1 MRKTTIFT
9 LTLLSLAILPAMAQV
24 NTGLGQVWDDIQS
37 YSADMGKY
45 LQNNQSENLKPVEA
59 QSRNALDSSKGDTE
73 LKIPN
78 PVTAGQKVRDNIIN
92 ESYRSQS
99 KESRF
104 ENNAAVRANLVS
116 NELNRFITRGA
127 AEAILG
133 KDGQNRTQAKLE
145 NTQNTLEEINA
156 ISDTAGAKNNL
167 FSSKFE
173 QLTRRIETASTTDV
187 TKLAATGTLSGLQNL
202 AQILGDNHL
211 ETIKI
216 QRAQS
221 AIIGETFAQTMQTNQ
236 SLQYSNLN
244 LANISQQAEEANRAR
259 RVDTSTEAARLL
271 RATSQLDLF
280 GREGLDKCGMNLQ
293 LKPLEMQIRDKL
305 CQVIR

>member
-24 NTGLGQVWDDIQS
+24 QLGSGLGEVWTNFKL
-37 YSADMGKY
+37 YSTDMGKY
-45 LQNNQSENLKPVEA
+45 FQNNLSENLNPVET
-59 QSRNALDSSKGDTE
+59 QSRNALDSAKGDTE

-78 PVTAGQKVRDNIIN
+78 PVDAGQKVRDNIIN

-99 KESRF
+99 NASRF
-104 ENNAAVRANLVS
+104 ENNVAVRANLVS

-133 KDGQNRTQAKLE
+133 KDGQNRTQVKLE
-145 NTQNTLEEINA
+145 NTENTLKDIDA
-156 ISDTAGAKNNL
+156 ISDTAGAGKNLDSVRFDNL
-167 FSSKFE
+167 SRGIKQSV
-173 QLTRRIETASTTDV
+173 LD
-187 TKLAATGTLSGLQNL
+187 ATGVGATLSGLSELGKILNENNL
-202 AQILGDNHL
+202 Q
-211 ETIKI
+211 TIKI
-216 QRAQS
+216 QQAQS
-221 AIIGETFAQTMQTNQ
+221 AIIGETFAQTIQTNQ

-280 GREGLDKCGMNLQ
+280 GRKVV
-293 LKPLEMQIRDKL
+293 K
-305 CQVIR
+305 

>member
-24 NTGLGQVWDDIQS
+24 ELGSGLGEVWTNFKL
-37 YSADMGKY
+37 YSTDMGKY
-45 LQNNQSENLKPVEA
+45 FQNNLSENLKPLET
-59 QSRNALDSSKGDTE
+59 QSRNALDSANGNTE

-78 PVTAGQKVRDNIIN
+78 PVDAGQNVRDSIIN
-92 ESYRSQS
+92 ESYRSES
-99 KESRF
+99 KASRF

-116 NELNRFITRGA
+116 NEINRFITRGA

-133 KDGQNRTQAKLE
+133 KDGQNRTQVKLE
-145 NTQNTLEEINA
+145 NTENTLKDIDA
-156 ISDTAGAKNNL
+156 ISDTAGANNNL
-167 FSSKFE
+167 INSKFN
-173 QLTRRIETASTTDV
+173 QIVGAGTGAAGT
-187 TKLAATGTLSGLQNL
+187 AATPGFTQALSLIGQT
-202 AQILGDNHL
+202 LGDSQL
-211 ETIKI
+211 QTIKI

-221 AIIGETFAQTMQTNQ
+221 AIIGETFAQTIQTNQ

-280 GREGLDKCGMNLQ
+280 GREKVGKEDFRIK
-293 LKPLEMQIRDKL
+293 KL
-305 CQVIR
+305 

>member
-24 NTGLGQVWDDIQS
+24 QLGSGLGEVWANFKL
-37 YSADMGKY
+37 YSTDMGKY
-45 LQNNQSENLKPVEA
+45 FQNNVSENLKPVEA
-59 QSRNALDSSKGDTE
+59 QTRNALESAKGNTE

-78 PVTAGQKVRDNIIN
+78 PVDAGQNVRDNIIY
-92 ESYRSQS
+92 ESYRSES
-99 KESRF
+99 KASRF

-133 KDGQNRTQAKLE
+133 KDGQNRTQVKLE
-145 NTQNTLEEINA
+145 NTENTLKDIDA
-156 ISDTAGAKNNL
+156 ITDTAGAGNNL
-167 FSSKFE
+167 DSARFDNLS
-173 QLTRRIETASTTDV
+173 RGV
-187 TKLAATGTLSGLQNL
+187 TKAVLDSTGVGATLSGLSELGKILNENNL
-202 AQILGDNHL
+202 Q
-211 ETIKI
+211 TIKI

-221 AIIGETFAQTMQTNQ
+221 AIIGETFAQTIQTNQ

-244 LANISQQAEEANRAR
+244 LANISQQVEEANRAR

-280 GREGLDKCGMNLQ
+280 GREKVGKSDLRIK
-293 LKPLEMQIRDKL
+293 KL
-305 CQVIR
+305 

>member
-9 LTLLSLAILPAMAQV
+9 LTLLCLAILPAMAQV
-24 NTGLGQVWDDIQS
+24 QLGGGLGEVWTNFKL
-37 YSADMGKY
+37 YSTEMEKY
-45 LQNNQSENLKPVEA
+45 FQNNLSENLNPVET
-59 QSRNALDSSKGDTE
+59 QSRTALDSAKGDTE

-78 PVTAGQKVRDNIIN
+78 PIAAGQKVRDNIIN
-92 ESYRSQS
+92 ESYRSES
-99 KESRF
+99 KASRF
-104 ENNAAVRANLVS
+104 ENNPAVRANLVS

-133 KDGQNRTQAKLE
+133 KDGQNRTQVKLE
-145 NTQNTLEEINA
+145 DTENTLKDINA
-156 ISDTAGAKNNL
+156 INETTGGKNNL
-167 FSSKFE
+167 FSKFQ
-173 QLTRRIETASTTDV
+173 QLTQTIDRAGGSDV
-187 TKLAATGTLSGLQNL
+187 TKIAASGTISGLQNL
-202 AQILGDNHL
+202 AEILGENNL

-216 QRAQS
+216 QQAQS
-221 AIIGETFAQTMQTNQ
+221 VILGETFAQTIQTNQ

-280 GREGLDKCGMNLQ
+280 GRKVGK
-293 LKPLEMQIRDKL
+293 
-305 CQVIR
+305 